1 MGLFSKIDYTEI
13 VDTGIESKK
22 SAGSSIVRGAVG
34 GALFGGAGL
43 VGGALSGKNK
53 TKTKITFRVVFK
65 DGTETFKTCD
75 LNDMYYTTFMK
86 YVKKD

>member
-1 MGLFSKIDYTEI
+1 MGLFPKIDYTEI
-13 VDTGIESKK
+13 LDTGIETKK

-53 TKTKITFRVVFK
+53 TKTKVTFRIVYTNGK
-65 DGTETFKTCD
+65 ETIQTCD
-75 LNDMYYTTFMK
+75 VNDMYYNTFMK
-86 YVKKD
+86 FLKK

>member
-34 GALFGGAGL
+34 GALLGGAGL
-43 VGGALSGKNK
+43 IGGALSGKNK
-53 TKTKITFRVVFK
+53 TIKHYTFLVHYT
-65 DGTETFKTCD
+65 DGTTAELECNKGDTVYNSLIKF
-75 LNDMYYTTFMK
+75 L
-86 YVKKD
+86 KK